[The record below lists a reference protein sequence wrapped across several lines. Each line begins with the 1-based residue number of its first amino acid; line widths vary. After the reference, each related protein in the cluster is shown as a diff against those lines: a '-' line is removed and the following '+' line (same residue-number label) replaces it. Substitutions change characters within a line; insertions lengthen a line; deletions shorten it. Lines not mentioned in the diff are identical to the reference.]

1 MYKVIH
7 EFLDLQDDSRYY
19 GVGDKFPRS
28 GKKVS
33 KKRFEELSTS
43 VNKIG
48 VPLIEEVE
56 NPKKSNK
63 KEK

>member
-7 EFLDLQDDSRYY
+7 EFLDLQDDSHYY
-19 GVGDKFPRS
+19 GVGDRFPRK

-33 KKRFEELSTS
+33 EERAEELSTS
-43 VNKIG
+43 GNKIG
-48 VPLIEEVE
+48 VPLIEEIK
-56 NPKKSNK
+56 NPKKTNK